1 MLRVWRATIPS
12 PIADCYAASLCAA
25 LAYGKSE
32 NYLVAALVGLVALS
46 VFRIQQLV
54 RRHRR
59 QRR

>member
-1 MLRVWRATIPS
+1 MLRYAIPGTF
-12 PIADCYAASLCAA
+12 ADGYTAGIFAA

-46 VFRIQQLV
+46 VFRIQRLI